1 MTRDDRGAK
10 IISQPASEDA
20 ALGPCGFFFEVR
32 SALKQTSRDFSKAQ
46 FPFSQG
52 SLT

>member
-20 ALGPCGFFFEVR
+20 ALGPCGFFF
-32 SALKQTSRDFSKAQ
+32 SKR
-46 FPFSQG
+46 G
-52 SLT
+52 VL